1 MRMHDFRY
9 DVYLNGIY
17 IRKVVVSSCDY
28 PKAEIKV
35 WKELEQLYPNTYQRL
50 NIERHFKTPYAKWRS
65 EQMKAKII
73 HLKTINYNTWLKTN

>member
-9 DVYLNGIY
+9 NVSLDGIY

-28 PKAEIKV
+28 LKAEIKV
-35 WKELEQLYPNTYQRL
+35 WQELKKLYPNTYQRL
-50 NIERHFKTPYAKWRS
+50 KIERWFKTPYAKWRS

-73 HLKTINYNTWLKTN
+73 NLNTINYDLWLKRK